1 MNNSVF
7 YIHGQH
13 EGKFNLT
20 GEQLNSLGIVLKAFS
35 QHEKVGCDDKIDS
48 IQFTDEWVIL
58 FTTNGVEI
66 LHVDSEHVKFTT
78 TNIESSEEC
87 TFLNYL
93 EAYEYMFIK
102 ESDVISEKI
111 ETIVKSLNEFN
122 EILNNLKN
130 K

>member
-20 GEQLNSLGIVLKAFS
+20 GEQLNSLGIVLKAYG
-35 QHEKVGCDDKIDS
+35 QHEEVGCDDKIDS

-66 LHVDSEHVKFTT
+66 LHAFD
-78 TNIESSEEC
+78 
-87 TFLNYL
+87 
-93 EAYEYMFIK
+93 
-102 ESDVISEKI
+102 D
-111 ETIVKSLNEFN
+111 
-122 EILNNLKN
+122 N

>member
-1 MNNSVF
+1 M

-20 GEQLNSLGIVLKAFS
+20 GDQLNSLGIVLKAYS

-58 FTTNGVEI
+58 FTNNGVEI
-66 LHVDSEHVKFTT
+66 LHVLDNKHVKFTS
-78 TNIESSEEC
+78 TNIESSEER
-87 TFLNYL
+87 TFLNYR
-93 EAYEYMFIK
+93 EAYEYMFVK
-102 ESDVISEKI
+102 ESDVISERI